1 MSNLNAIANA
11 LHADKFVAT
20 SVKYFYAFLYPR
32 LWTDS
37 CPMKV
42 HDGVFHSG
50 YEHLPSFR

>member
-42 HDGVFHSG
+42 HDGVFHVG
-50 YEHLPSFR
+50 YEGLPSVC